1 MDLYGWVGDLW
12 RIGSCRIKMRKR
24 ILQSLH
30 RRFPFDL
37 RGDCTVPAASER
49 VALSCIINF
58 YGRINLLE
66 GILYSLQEQ
75 NFPSDRFEIVLVEDR
90 GGTEA
95 GRLAAE
101 RFTKVLPV
109 RYLPLDQNFGQ
120 MGYSRNFG
128 LANSCGEYVLFLD
141 DDTVLLQADFL
152 SKVVTIFESHPGA
165 DALIP
170 HGQAAFSQIDGRYDF
185 HDPYFMTSRCTAY
198 RRAVLVDL
206 GGFVSTF
213 IGQEDVEFV
222 IRFTIAGKLC
232 RTVPELN
239 YFHPP
244 LLVPNFRK
252 PMAVGYSFS
261 LLRTRYSML
270 LWLLVVLNCS
280 RHAPLYLLP
289 VRKFREMGRFGI
301 GFLAGVIVSLFKKEG
316 FQYS

>member
-1 MDLYGWVGDLW
+1 
-12 RIGSCRIKMRKR
+12 MRKR
-24 ILQSLH
+24 VLQALNRS
-30 RRFPFDL
+30 FPFDL
-37 RGDCTVPAASER
+37 RGDCTVPAAS
-49 VALSCIINF
+49 AGHTLSCIINF

-66 GILYSLQEQ
+66 GILFSLLEQ
-75 NFPSDRFEIVLVEDR
+75 NFPRDQFEIVLVEDR

-101 RFTKVLPV
+101 RFAETLPI

-128 LANSCGEYVLFLD
+128 LAHSRGEYILFLD
-141 DDTVLLQADFL
+141 DDTVLLQVDFL
-152 SKVVTIFESHPGA
+152 SSLVAAFVSHPEA

-170 HGQAAFSQIDGRYDF
+170 HGQASFSLIAGRYDF

-198 RRAVLVDL
+198 RRMVLAEL
-206 GGFVSTF
+206 GGFFSTF

-222 IRFTIAGKLC
+222 IRFTIAGKVSC
-232 RTVPELN
+232 TVPELN

-261 LLRTRYSML
+261 LLRRRYPL
-270 LWLLVVLNCS
+270 VLWLLVVLNCS

-289 VRKFREMGRFGI
+289 VKKYREMGRFGI
-301 GFLAGVIVSLFKKEG
+301 GFLAGVVVSLFKKEG